1 MCNPCHWLPRATTLP
16 VELSA
21 STPVTEEKMTRNDD
35 ENYDKMV
42 MKTICINS
50 GDRRK
55 DDEKL

>member
-1 MCNPCHWLPRATTLP
+1 MCNPCHWLPRVTTLP

-50 GDRRK
+50 GDQH
-55 DDEKL
+55 